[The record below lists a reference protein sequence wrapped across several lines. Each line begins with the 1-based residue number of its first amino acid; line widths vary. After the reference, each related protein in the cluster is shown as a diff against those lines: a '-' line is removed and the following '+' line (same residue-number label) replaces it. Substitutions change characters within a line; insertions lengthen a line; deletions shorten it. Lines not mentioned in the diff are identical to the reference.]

1 MKESSKIWEKLE
13 KLINDKNIDQIEL
26 EYKNLLQN
34 IFKEEKNK
42 NILIKIFNQDIYDFF
57 INLFPKEIIVNNK
70 DKNDISRWN
79 NFKFGNFRR

>member
-70 DKNDISRWN
+70 DKNDISR
-79 NFKFGNFRR
+79 